1 MIIKFG
7 IWCSL
12 ILGALF
18 SGLIKNSSDNFSTQE
33 DFSKIAPI
41 PEKMWGRELDSTIIS
56 TPIHTGDS
64 NVIIKTYLGSIYC
77 LDALTGE
84 ENWKINSSSRRAV
97 VMAADFSLGSLI
109 LLERDYGSLISV
121 NQRNGEPNWE
131 KRFNYLKTAKFI
143 SFMNGNKFLVSGG
156 LDNSIHVFNSISGEY
171 EWSYRADG
179 KIRSTPIYSKNEDFI
194 IFNTRTT
201 ICALRK
207 NDGEMVWARTLDC
220 PLSSGISKIHNRSL
234 CFGTEDGFVHS
245 IGARKG
251 LSKWKYR
258 SDGLINS
265 TPLVDHHG
273 NVFIQAKDDQS
284 YLLKGKTGEVLWKQ
298 ETGLSLGCPIQFD
311 YRGNF
316 LINRNLNEIALLC
329 GQSGDELWNFKLS
342 ENSVFYPST
351 PLLLPDLHGNDM
363 IVSGRGKTVR
373 AFLKN

>member
-33 DFSKIAPI
+33 DFSNIAPI

-109 LLERDYGSLISV
+109 LLERDCGSLISV
-121 NQRNGEPNWE
+121 NQKNGEPNWE

-143 SFMNGNKFLVSGG
+143 SFMSGNKFLVSGG

-171 EWSYRADG
+171 EWSYSADG

-220 PLSSGISKIHNRSL
+220 PLSSGISEIHNRSL

-329 GQSGDELWNFKLS
+329 GQSGDELWDFKLS

>member
-33 DFSKIAPI
+33 DFSNIVPI

-121 NQRNGEPNWE
+121 NQKNGEPNWE

-143 SFMNGNKFLVSGG
+143 SFMSGNKFLVSGG

-171 EWSYRADG
+171 EWSYSADG

-220 PLSSGISKIHNRSL
+220 PLSSGISEIHNRSL

-329 GQSGDELWNFKLS
+329 GQSGDELWDFKLS

>member
-121 NQRNGEPNWE
+121 NQKNGEPNWE

-143 SFMNGNKFLVSGG
+143 SFMSGNKFLVSGG

-171 EWSYRADG
+171 EWSYSADG

-220 PLSSGISKIHNRSL
+220 PLSSGISEIHNRSL

-329 GQSGDELWNFKLS
+329 GQSGDELWDFKLS

>member
-7 IWCSL
+7 IWFSL

-18 SGLIKNSSDNFSTQE
+18 SGMIKHSSDYFSAQE
-33 DFSKIAPI
+33 DFSNVAPI
-41 PEKMWGRELDSTIIS
+41 PERMWERELDSTVIS
-56 TPIHTGDS
+56 SPIRTGDG

-84 ENWKINSSSRRAV
+84 EKWEILSSGRRAV
-97 VMAADFSLGSLI
+97 VTAADFSLGSLI

-121 NQRNGEPNWE
+121 NQKNGEPNWE

-143 SFMNGNKFLVSGG
+143 SFMNGDKFLVSGG
-156 LDNSIHVFNSISGEY
+156 LDNSIHVFNLISGEY
-171 EWSYRADG
+171 EWSYSADG

-201 ICALRK
+201 IYALRK
-207 NDGEMVWARTLDC
+207 NDGEMVWTRTLAS
-220 PLSSGISKIHNRSL
+220 PLSSGISEIHNRSFY
-234 CFGTEDGFVHS
+234 FGTEDGFVHS
-245 IGARKG
+245 IGERKG
-251 LSKWKYR
+251 LSKWKYK
-258 SDGLINS
+258 SEGPINS

-273 NVFIQAKDDQS
+273 NVFIQAKNDQS
-284 YLLKGKTGEVLWKQ
+284 YSLKGKTGEVLWKQ

-329 GQSGDELWNFKLS
+329 GESGDELWNFKLS
-342 ENSVFYPST
+342 ENGKFYPST
-351 PLLLPDLHGNDM
+351 PLLLPDFHGNDM
-363 IVSGRGKTVR
+363 IVSGCGKTIR

>member
-1 MIIKFG
+1 MIKH
-7 IWCSL
+7 
-12 ILGALF
+12 
-18 SGLIKNSSDNFSTQE
+18 SSDYFSAQE
-33 DFSKIAPI
+33 DFSNVEPI
-41 PEKMWGRELDSTIIS
+41 PDRMWERELDSTVIS

-121 NQRNGEPNWE
+121 NQKNGEPNWE

-171 EWSYRADG
+171 EWSYSADG

-201 ICALRK
+201 ISALRK

-220 PLSSGISKIHNRSL
+220 PLSSGISEIHNRSL

-329 GQSGDELWNFKLS
+329 GQSGDELWDFKLS

>member
-33 DFSKIAPI
+33 DFSNTVPT

-121 NQRNGEPNWE
+121 NQKNGEPNWE

-143 SFMNGNKFLVSGG
+143 SFMSGNKFLVSGG

-171 EWSYRADG
+171 EWSYSADG

-220 PLSSGISKIHNRSL
+220 PLSSGISEIHNRSL

-329 GQSGDELWNFKLS
+329 GQSGDELWDFKLS

>member
-33 DFSKIAPI
+33 DFSNIVPI

-97 VMAADFSLGSLI
+97 VMAADLSLDSLI

-121 NQRNGEPNWE
+121 NQKNGEPNWE

-143 SFMNGNKFLVSGG
+143 SFMSGNKFLVSGG

-171 EWSYRADG
+171 EWSYSADG

-220 PLSSGISKIHNRSL
+220 PLSSGISEIHNRSL

-329 GQSGDELWNFKLS
+329 GQSGDELWDFKLS